1 MAVRSGIPQAV
12 NTAMLACF
20 ALVVFLSIPS
30 IADKGIVFI
39 AGMVAL
45 QIVFGLT
52 WNLMFGQT
60 GLVSFGHASFFA
72 IGGYSYAY
80 AARALP
86 QLHPLVTFTGA
97 GLLCALIATLVGL
110 VALRRSV
117 GVYFAILTLALSQI
131 VYLVISSSAALG
143 REDGFTGIRRPRLP
157 LGWTTIDLAAG
168 NNYYYFL
175 VLCCALLCGVVW
187 WVTHSRVGRVFRA
200 IQQDPER
207 SAFLGIP
214 VQRYR
219 LLSYAIASGIA
230 GVAGALFGPWLQIL
244 TPGGGALDGLGEADP
259 LHPAGRRSLLL
270 GAGCRSAGLRRAGIR
285 YTHIARYFRDRHR
298 RDPSHGR
305 SRGARRNSGSP
316 EQAVATHV
324 GEGGH
329 AMTAP
334 LLQA

>member
-1 MAVRSGIPQAV
+1 MSTSGTSRTGGA
-12 NTAMLACF
+12 AGLAL
-20 ALVVFLSIPS
+20 ALLCLGVFLVLPS
-30 IADKGIVFI
+30 VADKGIVFL
-39 AGMVAL
+39 AGTVAL

-72 IGGYSYAY
+72 IGGYAYAF
-80 AARALP
+80 AARAYP
-86 QLHPLVTFTGA
+86 HVHPLLTMTGA
-97 GLLCALIATLVGL
+97 GLLCAGIAALVGL
-110 VALRRSV
+110 VALRRSQ

-143 REDGFTGIRRPRLP
+143 REDGFTGIRRPLLP

-175 VLCCALLCGVVW
+175 VCICALLVAAIW

-207 SAFLGIP
+207 ATFLGIP

-219 LLSYAIASGIA
+219 LLSYAIASGVA

-244 TPGGGALDGLGEADP
+244 TPEVAHWTASARPILYTLLGGVHFFWGPAVGALGFALLEYGTRT
-259 LHPAGRRSLLL
+259 LHGISEIVTGGILLAVVLAAPGGIL
-270 GAGCRSAGLRRAGIR
+270 GALSRFGLRFGGK
-285 YTHIARYFRDRHR
+285 
-298 RDPSHGR
+298 GR
-305 SRGARRNSGSP
+305 SS
-316 EQAVATHV
+316 
-324 GEGGH
+324 
-329 AMTAP
+329 
-334 LLQA
+334 

>member
-1 MAVRSGIPQAV
+1 MTTARSGRMAALLKVAV
-12 NTAMLACF
+12 AGLCLALFLAMP
-20 ALVVFLSIPS
+20 I
-30 IADKGIVFI
+30 IADKGIVFL
-39 AGMVAL
+39 AGTVAL

-72 IGGYSYAY
+72 VGGYAY
-80 AARALP
+80 AYVARALP

-97 GLLCALIATLVGL
+97 GLLCALIATVVGL
-110 VALRRSV
+110 VALRRSL

-157 LGWTTIDLAAG
+157 LGWTTFDLAVG

-175 VLCCALLCGVVW
+175 VLCCALLSGVVW

-207 SAFLGIP
+207 AAFLGIP

-244 TPGGGALDGLGEADP
+244 TPEVAHWTASARPILYTLLGGVHFFWGPAVGALGFAILEYGTRT
-259 LHPAGRRSLLL
+259 LHGISEIVTGVILLAVVLAAPGGIL
-270 GAGCRSAGLRRAGIR
+270 GAMSRIVQRFSLR
-285 YTHIARYFRDRHR
+285 
-298 RDPSHGR
+298 
-305 SRGARRNSGSP
+305 
-316 EQAVATHV
+316 
-324 GEGGH
+324 GG
-329 AMTAP
+329 TR
-334 LLQA
+334 

>member
-1 MAVRSGIPQAV
+1 MQPASDPLAR
-12 NTAMLACF
+12 TARLALP
-20 ALVVFLSIPS
+20 ALALALFLAMPW

-39 AGMVAL
+39 AGTVAL

-86 QLHPLVTFTGA
+86 QLHPLLTFAGA
-97 GLLCALIATLVGL
+97 GLVCAAIAALVGL
-110 VALRRSV
+110 VALRRSL

-143 REDGFTGIRRPRLP
+143 REDGFTGIRRPKLP
-157 LGWTTIDLAAG
+157 LGWTTVDLAAG

-175 VLCCALLCGVVW
+175 VLVCAGLAGVVW
-187 WVTHSRVGRVFRA
+187 WVTHSRFGRVFRA

-207 SAFLGIP
+207 AAFLGIP

-219 LLSYAIASGIA
+219 LLSYATASGIA
-230 GVAGALFGPWLQIL
+230 GIAGALFGPWLQIL
-244 TPGGGALDGLGEADP
+244 TPEVAHWTASARPILYTLLGGVHFFWGPAVGALGFAVLEYGTRT
-259 LHPAGRRSLLL
+259 LHGISEIVTGAILL
-270 GAGCRSAGLRRAGIR
+270 GVVLAAPGGILGAIGRLRQ
-285 YTHIARYFRDRHR
+285 
-298 RDPSHGR
+298 GR
-305 SRGARRNSGSP
+305 TARGA
-316 EQAVATHV
+316 
-324 GEGGH
+324 
-329 AMTAP
+329 AP
-334 LLQA
+334 